1 MKLSKDHPIL
11 FLLKLRV
18 VAYYFDIQAYFR
30 NFSDRNLPV
39 LINSEPVFCYLS
51 FGMPATARSVLR
63 AIVCAGRSR
72 NDSESSGDDDRLDL
86 LGDEDVLGDGLQWH
100 LHEEEQTGG
109 SISGIEGLLVTP
121 GGSAGP
127 QASDEETG
135 SPSPGGIS
143 DPQGG
148 SSDDEMALP
157 LTPGGVEGPQG
168 SDVTP
173 GGTEYPQGGD
183 EPMNDSY
190 HSDDAMLGELGTGPV
205 TPGGPYRPQGCVG
218 VEAIPFSCG

>member
-1 MKLSKDHPIL
+1 
-11 FLLKLRV
+11 
-18 VAYYFDIQAYFR
+18 
-30 NFSDRNLPV
+30 
-39 LINSEPVFCYLS
+39 
-51 FGMPATARSVLR
+51 MPATARSVLR
-63 AIVCAGRSR
+63 AIVCDGRSR
-72 NDSESSGDDDRLDL
+72 NDSESSDDDQLDL
-86 LGDEDVLGDGLQWH
+86 LSYEDVLGDGLQWH
-100 LHEEEQTGG
+100 LHEEEQTEG
-109 SISGIEGLLVTP
+109 SFISGIEGTLVTP

-127 QASDEETG
+127 QGSDEETG

-143 DPQGG
+143 EVPQG

-168 SDVTP
+168 SDITP

-205 TPGGPYRPQGCVG
+205 TPGVLIGLKG
-218 VEAIPFSCG
+218 V